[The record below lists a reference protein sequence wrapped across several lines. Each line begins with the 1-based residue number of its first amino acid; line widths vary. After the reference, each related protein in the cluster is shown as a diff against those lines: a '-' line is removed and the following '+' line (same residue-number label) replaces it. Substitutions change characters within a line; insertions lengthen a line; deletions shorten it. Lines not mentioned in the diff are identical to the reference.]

1 MVLAFMAQCA
11 FVVAQTWL
19 ALPMAD
25 AYVDIGSV
33 DVFGNQLTVECQYT
47 STSPA
52 SVDLVS
58 KHSSPADVNYLLRQ
72 THAELTTAAGF
83 ISTPSTCPPDQNTCR
98 HAAMVYNGTTLSFY
112 LNGQLNGQVLMSGN
126 MAINGWQT
134 LIGNY
139 GCCFAGEQFFGYID
153 EVRIW
158 NVPRTQTQIQTFMFT
173 QLPTP
178 TLQTGLLACYT
189 FNSLTNLQGNAA
201 FNGFMAGPGIS
212 IGNNNPFC
220 VGPTP
225 VCAVLGEQFDRFT
238 FSEQGNG
245 LQFDWEWRGQDPRSF
260 LLEAGPD
267 VEHLS
272 VIHESAGHEREY
284 LLRPAATQTTW
295 YRLAALDA
303 DGGITR
309 SNAVQFVPKA
319 TEPGIHIVVEGDIA
333 RITVPYP
340 MRLHWRVVDVA
351 GRELMRGMEQVDQ
364 DHRITLPWGGVMVLD
379 AWGDGRRATL
389 RVPRC
394 SNR

>member
-1 MVLAFMAQCA
+1 MKRKAVVLLAMLVQSIC
-11 FVVAQTWL
+11 VMSQTWL

-58 KHSSPADVNYLLRQ
+58 KHSAPGDVNYLLRQ
-72 THAELTTAAGF
+72 THAELTTSSGF

-98 HAAMVYNGTTLSFY
+98 HAAMVYDGTTLKFY
-112 LNGQLNGQVLMSGN
+112 LNGQLNGQVLMNGN
-126 MAINGWQT
+126 MAINGWET

-139 GCCFAGEQFFGYID
+139 GCCFAGEQFFGFID

-201 FNGFMAGPGIS
+201 FDGFMAGPGIS
-212 IGNNNPFC
+212 LSNNNPFC

-238 FSEQGNG
+238 FVEELAG
-245 LQFDWEWRGQDPRSF
+245 LRFDWEWRGENPQKF
-260 LLEAGPD
+260 LLEAGAEVD
-267 VEHLS
+267 RMAIVQE
-272 VIHESAGHEREY
+272 IAAGERDY
-284 LLRPAATQTTW
+284 QLRPAPTQPTW
-295 YRLAALDA
+295 YRLAAMDA
-303 DGGITR
+303 DGAVVR
-309 SNAVQFVPKA
+309 SNAVQYVPKVEEA
-319 TEPGIHIVVEGDIA
+319 LELLAIGGHALVKPCTPDDGDLEGDGPRREGNA
-333 RITVPYP
+333 E
-340 MRLHWRVVDVA
+340 WRD
-351 GRELMRGMEQVDQ
+351 
-364 DHRITLPWGGVMVLD
+364 
-379 AWGDGRRATL
+379 RR
-389 RVPRC
+389 RDIV
-394 SNR
+394 